1 MGSGPI
7 HTRAPS
13 KIFWR
18 VVRGMLPHKTSR
30 GNSALERLACFEGVP
45 APYDKVKSIVV
56 PLALKVLRKPHGR
69 AVTKLGPLASR
80 LGWKYERALKD
91 LESKRI
97 DTALNRNKKTL

>member
-45 APYDKVKSIVV
+45 TPYDKVKSVVV
-56 PLALKVLRKPHGR
+56 PYALRVLRKPHGR
-69 AVTKLGPLASR
+69 AVTKLGPLSSSVGWKHEAIITAFEASR
-80 LGWKYERALKD
+80 KKKQLK
-91 LESKRI
+91 
-97 DTALNRNKKTL
+97 